1 MKIVSCHTADS
12 KPVKQEVSG
21 TVILPL
27 LVFLGK
33 PQMSIV
39 EASVSKL
46 TMRNA
51 MQLNGNKCATV
62 FRHS

>member
-1 MKIVSCHTADS
+1 MKIVNCYTADS

-39 EASVSKL
+39 ETSVSKL

-51 MQLNGNKCATV
+51 MQLNGNKCAAV
-62 FRHS
+62 YRHS